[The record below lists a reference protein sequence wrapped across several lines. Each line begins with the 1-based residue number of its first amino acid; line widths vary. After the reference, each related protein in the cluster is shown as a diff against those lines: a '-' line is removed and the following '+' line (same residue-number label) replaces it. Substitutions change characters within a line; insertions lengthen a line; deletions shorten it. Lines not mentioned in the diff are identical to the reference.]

1 MNAFS
6 PYPRTS
12 QQQRARAVYGT
23 LRTKRPMVRLIA
35 AELGIFALLALIVAG
50 VVGLRALTGIAG

>member
-1 MNAFS
+1 MTAYS
-6 PYPRTS
+6 HYPRTS

-23 LRTKRPMVRLIA
+23 LRTKRPMVGLIA

-50 VVGLRALTGIAG
+50 VIGLRALTSLAG